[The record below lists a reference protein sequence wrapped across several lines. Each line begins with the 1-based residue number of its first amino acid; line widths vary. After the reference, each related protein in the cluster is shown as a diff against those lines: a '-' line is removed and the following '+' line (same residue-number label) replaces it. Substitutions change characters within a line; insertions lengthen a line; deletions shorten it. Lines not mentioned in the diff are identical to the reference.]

1 MNFFKK
7 LLGQE
12 ETRTDWDI
20 TPAEQRPARRD
31 STAVNEAPPAVRQP
45 KGDHPFLDDAAL
57 DSMNLEADKA
67 PADNPYHHFN
77 RDDELENDTRKM
89 KTIQISDSSDA
100 LPGDAYNPY
109 DTGSM
114 RRSWK
119 K

>member
-7 LLGQE
+7 LLGLK

-20 TPAEQRPARRD
+20 TPPEQRPE
-31 STAVNEAPPAVRQP
+31 STAAFKAPLAVRPP
-45 KGDHPFLDDAAL
+45 KGDHPFLDDNAL
-57 DSMNLEADKA
+57 DSMNLETDMA

-77 RDDELENDTRKM
+77 RDDDPENDTRKM